1 MGEPGMTIAQGGGT
15 AGRKPLRLWPGVI
28 LAALIVFARFIFPI
42 VAPDAEIAGLTS
54 PMIAVMAGAAGGLA
68 VLLWWLLFS
77 RAQWRYRI
85 GAVAV
90 ILATAVATSF
100 VIDISIATGHM
111 GATFP
116 IYVTPLLGLALV
128 AAAAAG
134 RRRSARVRW
143 TFLAVAAFVA
153 CAPMALV
160 RTSGITGDGA
170 SDLHW
175 RWSATPE
182 QRLIAH
188 APSDQTVS
196 DRTATPAPAPAS
208 APPHVAKPAVETKT
222 AAKSDAAPPA
232 EKRESDP
239 DRPAPPASEAE
250 WPGFRGPRRDSI
262 IRGARIATDWATSPP
277 VEIWR
282 RPVGPAWSSFAV
294 AGDLIYTQ
302 EQRGE
307 EEIVSC
313 YRLSTGEPVW
323 KHGDPV
329 RFWESNAGAGPRAT
343 PTLHGGRV
351 YTMGGTGLVNALD
364 ARTGAMVWS
373 RNAAADTGKETP
385 AWGFTSSPLVVG
397 DVVIVAA
404 AGRLIAY
411 DAATGTQRW
420 IGESGGGGY
429 SSPHPARLEGVSQV
443 LLQRGARTI
452 SVAPADGTPLWE
464 HTWVPSASIVQPALA
479 PDGGVV
485 ITTSDAMGGQGM
497 KYLSVTRGSS
507 GWTVQERWTSRGL
520 KPYFNDFVVHKGHVF
535 GFDNNI
541 LSCVD
546 LQTGERKWKGGRY
559 GNGQLLLLADQD
571 VLLILSEDGELALVS
586 ATPGKFAELAR
597 VPAIE
602 SKTWNHPVLV
612 RDVLLVRNGEKMAAF
627 RLRPVRQ

>member
-1 MGEPGMTIAQGGGT
+1 MTIAQDEERLR
-15 AGRKPLRLWPGVI
+15 RKPLRLWPGLI
-28 LAALIVFARFIFPI
+28 LAAFIVLVRFILPV
-42 VAPDAEIAGLTS
+42 VAPNAELFDLT
-54 PMIAVMAGAAGGLA
+54 PAMLGVLGGAFGGLA
-68 VLLWWLLFS
+68 ILLWWLLFS
-77 RAQWRYRI
+77 RAQWRYRL
-85 GAVAV
+85 GAIAV
-90 ILATAVATSF
+90 LTAAAFLTWF
-100 VIDISIATGHM
+100 FIDISIATGHM
-111 GATFP
+111 GYMFP
-116 IYVTPLLGLALV
+116 IYVIPLLGLALV

-134 RRRSARVRW
+134 RGQSARGRW
-143 TFLAVAAFVA
+143 SSLVVGAFVA
-153 CAPMALV
+153 CAAMTLV
-160 RTSGITGDGA
+160 RTGGITGDGA
-170 SDLHW
+170 PDLHW
-175 RWSATPE
+175 RWSDTPE
-182 QRLIAH
+182 QRLLAR
-188 APSDQTVS
+188 APSEPGVS
-196 DRTATPAPAPAS
+196 DRATAVAPASTPAPPETPKPA
-208 APPHVAKPAVETKT
+208 AEVKADAKP
-222 AAKSDAAPPA
+222 DAAPVSVNKKS
-232 EKRESDP
+232 EP
-239 DRPAPPASEAE
+239 DRPPSPEIQAE

-262 IRGARIATDWATSPP
+262 IRGERIATDWGASPP
-277 VEIWR
+277 VEMWR

-323 KHGDPV
+323 KHRDPV

-343 PTLHGGRV
+343 PTWHGGRV

-364 ARTGAMVWS
+364 ARTGAVVWS

-397 DVVIVAA
+397 DVVIIAA

-411 DAATGTQRW
+411 DAATGKQRW
-420 IGESGGGGY
+420 IGQTGGGGY
-429 SSPHPARLEGVSQV
+429 SSPHPAVLDGVSQV
-443 LLQRGARTI
+443 VLQRGARTI

-464 HTWVPSASIVQPALA
+464 HMWVPSASIVQPAL
-479 PDGGVV
+479 PSDGGVV

-586 ATPGKFAELAR
+586 AAPDRFAELAR

-602 SKTWNHPVLV
+602 GKTWNHPVLV
-612 RDVLLVRNGEKMAAF
+612 GGVLLVRNGEEMAAF
-627 RLRPVRQ
+627 RLKPAGH

>member
-1 MGEPGMTIAQGGGT
+1 MTSAQTEQT
-15 AGRKPLRLWPGVI
+15 ARRKPLRLWPGVI
-28 LAALIVFARFIFPI
+28 LAAFIVFARFIFPV
-42 VAPDAEIAGLTS
+42 VAPNAEIFGLAA
-54 PMIAVMAGAAGGLA
+54 PMFAVMAGAAGGLA
-68 VLLWWLLFS
+68 VLVWWLLLS
-77 RAQWRYRI
+77 RAPWRYRI
-85 GAVAV
+85 GAVVV
-90 ILATAVATSF
+90 ILAVAVATSF
-100 VIDISIATGHM
+100 FIDISIATGHM
-111 GATFP
+111 GVTFP
-116 IYVTPLLGLALV
+116 LYVTPLLGLALV

-134 RRRSARVRW
+134 RGQSARGRW
-143 TFLAVAAFVA
+143 TALVVAVVAACV
-153 CAPMALV
+153 PMTLV
-160 RTSGITGDGA
+160 RTSGITGAGE

-175 RWSATPE
+175 RWSATAE
-182 QRLIAH
+182 ERLLAQ
-188 APSDQTVS
+188 APSEPPVANRAAPLPTPVPQPSEVS
-196 DRTATPAPAPAS
+196 KPAAETTTATKGTVAPPAAEKKTEADRPAS
-208 APPHVAKPAVETKT
+208 AAT
-222 AAKSDAAPPA
+222 
-232 EKRESDP
+232 
-239 DRPAPPASEAE
+239 EAE

-262 IRGARIATDWATSPP
+262 IRGERIATDWATSPP
-277 VEIWR
+277 AEIWR

-307 EEIVSC
+307 EELVSC

-323 KHGDPV
+323 KHADPV

-343 PTLHGGRV
+343 PTLHRGRV

-364 ARTGAMVWS
+364 ARTGAAVWS
-373 RNAAADTGKETP
+373 RNAAADTEKETP
-385 AWGFTSSPLVVG
+385 PWGFTSSPLVVG

-411 DAATGTQRW
+411 DAATGKQRW
-420 IGESGGGGY
+420 IGQSGGGGY
-429 SSPHPARLEGVSQV
+429 SSPHPAVLDGVSQV

-464 HTWVPSASIVQPALA
+464 HTWVPSASIVQPALP

-507 GWTVQERWTSRGL
+507 AWTVQEKWTSRGL
-520 KPYFNDFVVHKGHVF
+520 KPYFNDFVIHNGHVF

-559 GNGQLLLLADQD
+559 GNGQLLLLADQN

-586 ATPGKFAELAR
+586 ATPEKFAELAR

-602 SKTWNHPVLV
+602 GKTWNHPVLV
-612 RDVLLVRNGEKMAAF
+612 RGVLLVRNGEEMAAF
-627 RLRPVRQ
+627 RLQRASR